1 MRMKLSRFSLERLPG
16 TPQLYVFN
24 MKGSILTA
32 AVMTT
37 ACAQPIR
44 ACDLCAIYSATEAQ
58 GGGKGF
64 YAGVATQFTDFGTL
78 QDDGHSVAGQGQ
90 YLHSLNTQFF
100 AGYNFNRR
108 FGLQVNLP
116 YVYRDYGDNTMSGNV
131 SGPGDASLVANLLL
145 YKMSGPDWTFGWTGL
160 GGLKFPTG
168 DSGELGVPDSAL
180 PPGIG
185 GHDLALG
192 SGSWDGLVGTGF
204 SLRWKRAFLDGQMQ
218 YAIRTEGDFQHQYAN
233 DWSWSG
239 GPGAY
244 LLLNDN
250 STVALQAAVSG
261 ESKGKDTFAGV
272 PDDDSAETVV
282 YLGPAVSF
290 TWGENFSA
298 HLGVDLP
305 VSRDNSGEQVM
316 PDYRVHAALTWVF

>member
-1 MRMKLSRFSLERLPG
+1 MKFPRFNLERPLV
-16 TPQLYVFN
+16 TSQLCAFN
-24 MKGSILTA
+24 MKGRILTV
-32 AVMTT
+32 AVMTA
-37 ACAQPIR
+37 ACAQSIR

-58 GGGKGF
+58 GGGKGL
-64 YAGVATQFTDFGTL
+64 YAGFATQYTDFGKL
-78 QDDGHSVAGQGQ
+78 QEDGHSVSGQGQ
-90 YLHSLNTQFF
+90 YIHSLNTQLF

-108 FGLQVNLP
+108 FGLQFNLP
-116 YVYRDYGDNTMSGNV
+116 YIYRDYGDNTMSGNV
-131 SGPGDASLVANLLL
+131 SGFGDASLVANLLL
-145 YKMSGPDWTFGWTGL
+145 YKMSGADWTLDWTGL
-160 GGLKFPTG
+160 GGIKFPTG

-218 YAIRTEGDFQHQYAN
+218 YAIRTGGDFQHQYAN

-250 STVALQAAVSG
+250 YTLAVQAAVSG
-261 ESKGKDTFAGV
+261 ESKGRDTFAGV

-282 YLGPAVSF
+282 YLGPVVSF
-290 TWGENFSA
+290 TWGEKFSLHA
-298 HLGVDLP
+298 GADLP
-305 VSRDNSGEQVM
+305 VSRENSGEQVM